1 MQNNFYI
8 LYGKRF
14 FDILATILGGLILL
28 PIIIPIIIWIKLSS
42 KGPLF
47 YVQKRVGKN
56 FKEFNLYKFRSMII
70 NADKVGPSVTS
81 GDDPRITKVGR
92 IIRKTKIDELPQ
104 LINVIKG
111 DMSLVGPRPEVMKF
125 VKEKKDEYKNIL
137 TIKPDNAAIEFR
149 DEETIMEQY
158 IDKEKAYIDI
168 VLPQKIKL
176 YNKYITIKRYKVD
189 IKNFKGY
196 LMNLLDKRFL
206 GVITTIVISIFSFFL
221 VKEFSL
227 INLSITRVI
236 ASFLL

>member
-125 VKEKKDEYKNIL
+125 VKEKKKEYKNIL
-137 TIKPDNAAIEFR
+137 TIKPGITDNAAIEFR

-168 VLPQKIKL
+168 VLPQKIEL
-176 YNKYITIKRYKVD
+176 YNKYIRNISLLND
-189 IKNFKGY
+189 IKLILKT
-196 LMNLLDKRFL
+196 LK
-206 GVITTIVISIFSFFL
+206 VI
-221 VKEFSL
+221 
-227 INLSITRVI
+227 
-236 ASFLL
+236 